1 MNAYAKV
8 SLAQWDAIAAVQ
20 ENYGVPDRLLAKAVG
35 CGATTI
41 VERRRL
47 GGWTQRKLPK
57 DFATSVMLRE
67 AGETEVI
74 PPNLFAET
82 AGEPMLD
89 DAALRRALERL
100 MTAIVNETAR
110 VGLGE
115 IDPLAVKRLEV
126 MSNMARSFERLME
139 LKVKLTPP
147 GEAAGGADMTAAVL
161 AQMDRRV
168 DELANR
174 RARDIVE
181 QCCQGG
187 DCRAVL
193 PDAD

>member
-8 SLAQWDAIAAVQ
+8 SLAQWEAIASVQ
-20 ENYGVPDRLLAKAVG
+20 ENYGVPDRPLARAIG

-47 GGWTQRKLPK
+47 GGWKQRKLPK
-57 DFATSVMLRE
+57 GFITAAMLRE
-67 AGETEVI
+67 LGEPEGSPTDF
-74 PPNLFAET
+74 FAEGGGQPT
-82 AGEPMLD
+82 LD

-110 VGLGE
+110 VGMGE

-126 MSNMARSFERLME
+126 MSNMAKSFERLME
-139 LKVKLTPP
+139 LKAKLTPP
-147 GEAAGGADMTAAVL
+147 GEAAGSAEKTAAVL

-181 QCCQGG
+181 QCCNGG
-187 DCRAVL
+187 NCHADL